1 LHNKGGKKMKKMRTT
16 IAALLMLAAMATL
29 VAAQEAFSDPFS
41 SIIWTKVIP
50 VVQGIGSTL
59 AVLAAIYAAI
69 LRQSGDPEKVEQA
82 NKVFLGIAISLIII
96 WIAPAF
102 VKWFITLIKG

>member
-1 LHNKGGKKMKKMRTT
+1 MKKMRTT